1 MYVLRP
7 DIAEGDYANAISKF
21 EKTVTENGGE
31 VLNTDEWDV
40 RNLAYEAKHHTKG
53 FYLVMEFKSTP
64 DQLKRLQE
72 RFKLDENVLR
82 YQVVKKN

>member
-40 RNLAYEAKHHTKG
+40 RNLAYESKHQTKG
-53 FYLVMEFKSTP
+53 FFVLMAFKSTP
-64 DQLKRLQE
+64 DQLKRLEE
-72 RFKLDENVLR
+72 RFKLDEHVLR
-82 YQVVKKN
+82 YQVVRAN